1 MSDTDFDTEAMR
13 TGDPGTALAMEQGK
27 QVLRPELPKISGD
40 EDYLKLPHGKAFIGP
55 DGQTHYKPIRA
66 GKEGDQ
72 DYIALEEGER
82 FADPQG
88 NMRTKPKYEGIDF
101 SPQMLY
107 DIAHSDKGR
116 KKALEKY
123 YPGKV
128 KEDPN
133 GGFYIE
139 DEDGKLRKPSRGLS
153 KFTAG
158 AASEAIPD
166 NHVGRRQPDRR
177 RGRHVLWRLLAQAPW
192 RAGAAGGGYG
202 GYVGSRINDIFSQL
216 AGVYDEEGA
225 TRDAIV
231 SGVAGAAGD
240 LGGRLLSAAFP
251 AAKEALGF
259 VGRSSA
265 KTANKLLGTDP
276 AGARNR
282 GADRRGGRDARRAN
296 AWHDVQ
302 GGHRGVAVCRL
313 QIDAS
318 SGQRL
323 GDAGAEV

>member
-72 DYIALEEGER
+72 DYIALEEGGA
-82 FADPQG
+82 FADPPG
-88 NMRTKPKYEGIDF
+88 TIRTKPKYEGIDF
-101 SPQMLY
+101 SPQYLY

-158 AASEAIPD
+158 AASEAIPIIMS
-166 NHVGRRQPDRR
+166 
-177 RGRHVLWRLLAQAPW
+177 
-192 RAGAAGGGYG
+192 GGGSLIG
-202 GYVGSRINDIFSQL
+202 GAVGS
-216 AGVYDEEGA
+216 A
-225 TRDAIV
+225 
-231 SGVAGAAGD
+231 VAPGQ
-240 LGGRLLSAAFP
+240 
-251 AAKEALGF
+251 
-259 VGRSSA
+259 VGRSQ
-265 KTANKLLGTDP
+265 
-276 AGARNR
+276 GARPAAPMAAIWAR
-282 GADRRGGRDARRAN
+282 GSTTSSRNWRGSTTRRARRGMR
-296 AWHDVQ
+296 
-302 GGHRGVAVCRL
+302 
-313 QIDAS
+313 S
-318 SGQRL
+318 
-323 GDAGAEV
+323 